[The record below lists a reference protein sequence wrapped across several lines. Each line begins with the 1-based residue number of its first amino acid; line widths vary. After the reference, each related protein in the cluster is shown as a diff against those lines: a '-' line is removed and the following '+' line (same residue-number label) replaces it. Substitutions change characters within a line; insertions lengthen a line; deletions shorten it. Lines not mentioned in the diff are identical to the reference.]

1 MLVLTRRQGES
12 LRIDEDIRV
21 TMVACSAGQV
31 RIAID
36 APESVEILREEVYDR
51 IVSENVAAASAPDHA
66 VNSMVRRLRNRAGD
80 ETQASKIISSNST
93 KRER

>member
-12 LRIDEDIRV
+12 LRIDENIRI

-36 APESVEILREEVYDR
+36 APDSVEILREEVYER
-51 IVSENVAAASAPDHA
+51 IASANVAAANSKDAA
-66 VNSMVRRLRNRAGD
+66 VHRAVTRLRAN
-80 ETQASKIISSNST
+80 ASKRKGGQNG
-93 KRER
+93 

>member
-12 LRIDEDIRV
+12 LRIDDHIRI

-31 RIAID
+31 RVAID

-51 IVSENVAAASAPDHA
+51 IASANLAAAGSRDAA
-66 VNSMVRRLRNRAGD
+66 VRNAVTRLRESAL
-80 ETQASKIISSNST
+80 
-93 KRER
+93 KRKGGQDG

>member
-12 LRIDEDIRV
+12 LRINDNIRI

-31 RIAID
+31 RVAID

-51 IVSENVAAASAPDHA
+51 IASANLAAAGARDTA
-66 VNSMVRRLRNRAGD
+66 VRNAVTRLRESAF
-80 ETQASKIISSNST
+80 
-93 KRER
+93 KRKGGQDG